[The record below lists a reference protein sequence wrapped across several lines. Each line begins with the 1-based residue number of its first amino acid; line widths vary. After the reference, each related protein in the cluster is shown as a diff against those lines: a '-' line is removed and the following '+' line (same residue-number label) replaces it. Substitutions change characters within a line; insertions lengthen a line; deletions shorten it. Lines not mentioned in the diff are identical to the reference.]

1 MDHAWIDGRPVELEA
16 ACAEA
21 ARMLQQSRLPIIAG
35 LATDVAGA
43 RAAIALAQRTGAV
56 VDHMHSEALLHV
68 LDVVRDAGI
77 MTTTPT
83 EARLRAD
90 VLLLVGP
97 LPADALR
104 PLLSAT
110 PDTGDRTIIWLCP
123 GRAATRDIASAAKVQ
138 GVGRQ
143 PDDLPAVLAALR
155 ATIAGRPVTGAPV
168 AAKSLANLA
177 AQLQSA
183 RFGVALWSAAAL
195 DALTSEML
203 CGLIKDVNAQ
213 TRFSGLPLPPGDNAL
228 GVLQV
233 CAWASALPPRIGF
246 ARGVAEHDP
255 WRFDAR
261 RLVDSGEADCALWI
275 SAYRPA
281 PPPWSRDVPT
291 IALTADDANFAHRP
305 RVHVTVGRPGI
316 DHDAVEY
323 LPAAGALAWTAA
335 RATAAAIR
343 VSDALDRIA
352 AALPV
357 REVAPC

>member
-1 MDHAWIDGRPVELEA
+1 MDRAWIDGRPVGLEA

-21 ARMLQQSRLPIIAG
+21 ARMLQQSRLPVIAG

-43 RAAIALAQRTGAV
+43 RAALALAQRAGAV

-97 LPADALR
+97 LPIDALQR
-104 PLLSAT
+104 LLSAK
-110 PDTGDRTIIWLCP
+110 PATGERTIIWLCP
-123 GRAATRDIASAAKVQ
+123 GRAAARGVAFAGKVQ
-138 GVGRQ
+138 TVGRQ
-143 PDDLPAVLAALR
+143 PGELPAVLAALR
-155 ATIAGRPVTGAPV
+155 ATIAGRAVTRAPI
-168 AAKSLANLA
+168 AAKALANLA
-177 AQLQSA
+177 AQLRAA

-195 DALTSEML
+195 DALTTEML
-203 CGLIKDVNAQ
+203 CGLIKDLNAQ
-213 TRFSGLPLPPGDNAL
+213 IRFSGLPLPPGDNAL

-233 CAWASALPPRIGF
+233 CGWASALPPRIGF
-246 ARGVAEHDP
+246 ARGFAEHDP

-261 RLVDSGEADCALWI
+261 RLVDSGEADCVVWI

-281 PPPWSRDVPT
+281 LPPWTRDVPT
-291 IALTADDANFAHRP
+291 IALTAEGANFARRP

-323 LPAAGALAWTAA
+323 LSAAGALAWTAA
-335 RATAAAIR
+335 PATAATIR
-343 VSDALDRIA
+343 VSDALDRMA
-352 AALPV
+352 AAFPTRV
-357 REVAPC
+357 VVPC